1 MDREARSVVRRGY
14 DVAAASYLADR
25 PDDGGDV
32 ALLLDLVAELP
43 PGAVVVDAGCGAGE
57 PVARVLT
64 DLGHRVVG
72 VDLSF
77 GQLSLG
83 RAVVPAMAPA
93 QGDLTQLPVADRSAD
108 AVVSFYAI
116 IHVPRD
122 EHARVLAEVARV
134 LRPGGRA
141 LLCLGASDIPVD
153 LDPVSWL
160 GVPMF
165 WSHFDGAANQALVA
179 DAGLVIDAAH
189 HVADPMAHA
198 GHLFVAARRPS

>member
-1 MDREARSVVRRGY
+1 MVRRGY
-14 DVAAASYLADR
+14 DLAAPTYLADR
-25 PDDGGDV
+25 PDDGDDV
-32 ALLLDLVAELP
+32 ALLLDFAAVLP

-83 RAVVPAMAPA
+83 RAVVPAMASA
-93 QGDLTQLPVADRSAD
+93 QGDLTQLPVADGSAD

-122 EHARVLAEVARV
+122 EHAQVLSEVARV

-141 LLCLGASDIPVD
+141 LLCLGASDNPVD
-153 LDPVSWL
+153 HDPASWL

-165 WSHFDGAANQALVA
+165 WSHFDGAANRL
-179 DAGLVIDAAH
+179 
-189 HVADPMAHA
+189 
-198 GHLFVAARRPS
+198 ARWPKPGW

>member
-14 DVAAASYLADR
+14 DLAAPTYLADR
-25 PDDGGDV
+25 PDDGDDV
-32 ALLLDLVAELP
+32 ALLLDFATGLP
-43 PGAVVVDAGCGAGE
+43 SGAVVVDAGCGAGE

-64 DLGHRVVG
+64 DLGHRLVG

-83 RAVVPAMAPA
+83 RAVVPAMASA

-122 EHARVLAEVARV
+122 EHAQVLSEVARV

-141 LLCLGASDIPVD
+141 LLCLGASDNPVD
-153 LDPVSWL
+153 LDPASWL

-165 WSHFDGAANQALVA
+165 WSHFDGAANLLLVA
-179 DAGLVIDAAH
+179 DAGLVIDGAH
-189 HVADPMAHA
+189 HVADPMGHP
-198 GHLFVAARRPS
+198 GHLFVAAHRPT

>member
-1 MDREARSVVRRGY
+1 MVRRGY
-14 DVAAASYLADR
+14 DVAAPTYLADR

-72 VDLSF
+72 VDLSL

-83 RAVVPAMAPA
+83 RAVVPAMASA

-122 EHARVLAEVARV
+122 EHAQVLAEVARV

-141 LLCLGASDIPVD
+141 LLCLGASDNPD
-153 LDPVSWL
+153 DHDPASWL

-179 DAGLVIDAAH
+179 AAGLVIDGAH
-189 HVADPMAHA
+189 HVADPMGHP
-198 GHLFVAARRPS
+198 GHLFVAAHRPS